1 MILVT
6 THESAD
12 FDSAAGVLGGI
23 LLHPDAV
30 AAFPGAKSPAVKDYL
45 DEHPDVLPEIRARDV
60 DLDAVRTLILVD
72 TVAPDR
78 IGRFETLVGRPDE
91 VRVICYDHHP
101 GARPPEGSEAVIR
114 ATGSV
119 ATLMVERIRGR
130 GIHVT
135 PDQATL
141 LALGIYEDTGA
152 LTYGGTTPDDLRA
165 AGWLLEQGADLS
177 TVARALARGLSPEQ
191 INLYH
196 AILHDARTVRVHGEP
211 IVVATVAMD
220 EFVPEAS
227 VVIQQYTQ
235 ATGAPRVV
243 ALLRMQDRIVMIV
256 RSRADDFD
264 AAAVASVFGGGGHAT
279 AASAVIRNKTLI
291 EARDHLMEVLHESLV
306 PSVRAR
312 DLATPILYRVEADAT
327 VEEAVRLLNRYRV
340 NALPVWDGRRIA
352 GALTRQLADMALHH
366 RLGDRP
372 IRDVLTGEVEPISP
386 DSGLESVKQR
396 LLSGTDR
403 FVLVGESPERI
414 DGIIT
419 RTALLR
425 DLRDLDEHG
434 PPHRGV
440 RRRRASSAEG
450 EDLSPMLERRL
461 PSAALEL
468 LRAVGE
474 IASVEG
480 SAAYLVGGMIRDL
493 LLRRDTR
500 DLDIVVEGDA
510 CALARALGERLDAR
524 VHVHEAFQTA
534 AVFTGDDLRLDLA
547 TARTE
552 HYERPGALP
561 EVVPG
566 GLRQDVFRRDFTI
579 NTLAVQLAPRGFGR
593 LLDHFGGRRDLQA
606 GKIRVLHGLSFI
618 EDPTRAYRA
627 IRFALRLG
635 FEISSETAHLM
646 RVALREEVF
655 ARLSPD
661 RLRREVQHILGEKR
675 LVRAV
680 HMLEEY
686 QLLSVLHPALRAN
699 RTTYTRLE
707 RAEEAL
713 AWYRLLYRGDEV
725 RAWTVALGVL
735 ADKLDEASREELVA
749 RLRPGRATDRFLREA
764 PERVHEVIGRL
775 ARRRS
780 IRASRVHEVCRAQP
794 PETLLLAMSLT
805 GREEVRRSL
814 SLYLSRLRDVS
825 PDIDGADLLAAGV
838 PEGPAIAS
846 ALDAALRAK
855 LDGKAP
861 DRETQL
867 RKALA
872 KAGAA

>member
-12 FDSAAGVLGGI
+12 FDSAAGVLGGV

-30 AAFPGAKSPAVKDYL
+30 AAFPGAKSPGVKDYL
-45 DEHPDVLPEIRARDV
+45 DANPGLLPEVRARDV

-78 IGRFETLVGRPDE
+78 IGRFETLVAERGK

-101 GARPPEGSEAVIR
+101 GARPPEGAESVVR
-114 ATGSV
+114 PTGAV
-119 ATLMVERIRGR
+119 ATLMVERIREQDVK
-130 GIHVT
+130 VT
-135 PDQATL
+135 PAQATL
-141 LALGIYEDTGA
+141 LVLGIYEDTGG

-165 AGWLLEQGADLS
+165 ASWLLEQGADLS
-177 TVARALARGLSPEQ
+177 TVARTLARGLSPEQ
-191 INLYH
+191 IDLYH

-211 IVVATVAMD
+211 IVIAAVEMD
-220 EFVPEAS
+220 EFVTEAS

-235 ATGAPRVV
+235 TTGAPRVV

-256 RSRADDFD
+256 RSRTDDFD
-264 AAAVASVFGGGGHAT
+264 AAGVASVFGGGGHAT

-291 EARDHLMEVLHESLV
+291 EARDELMGVLRESLV
-306 PSVRAR
+306 PAVRAR

-327 VEEAVRLLNRYRV
+327 VEDGVRLLNRYRV

-366 RLGDRP
+366 GLGSRP
-372 IRDVLTGEVEPISP
+372 IRDVITGEVEPISP

-396 LLSGTDR
+396 LLTGTDR

-434 PPHRGV
+434 PPPRTD
-440 RRRRASSAEG
+440 RRRRASSVEG

-461 PSAALEL
+461 SAPALDL
-468 LRAVGE
+468 LRSVGE
-474 IASVEG
+474 IAGSEG
-480 SAAYLVGGMIRDL
+480 CAAYLVGGVIRDL
-493 LLRRDTR
+493 LLRHDNR

-510 CALARALGERLDAR
+510 CAVARALGARLDAR

-534 AVFTGDDLRLDLA
+534 AVFAAADLRLDLA

-561 EVVPG
+561 EVAPG

-579 NTLAVQLAPRGFGR
+579 NTLAVRLAPPGFGR
-593 LLDHFGGRRDLQA
+593 LLDYFGGRRDLQA

-655 ARLSPD
+655 ARLSPE

-686 QLLSVLHPALRAN
+686 QLLSVLHPALRGT
-699 RTTYTRLE
+699 RTIYTRLE

-713 AWYRLLYRGDEV
+713 AWYRLLFRGDEV
-725 RAWTVALGVL
+725 SAWTVALGVL
-735 ADKLDEASREELVA
+735 ADKLDEASREELLG
-749 RLRPGRATDRFLREA
+749 RLRPGRAVDGFLREA

-780 IRASRVHEVCRAQP
+780 LRASRVHDVCHGHSR
-794 PETLLLAMSLT
+794 EMLLLAMSMT

-814 SLYLSRLRDVS
+814 SLYLSQLRDVR

-838 PEGPAIAS
+838 PEGPAIAVG
-846 ALDAALRAK
+846 LDVALRAK

-872 KAGAA
+872 KTGGA